1 MLILLYTEP
10 FYNAHT
16 ASHLAN
22 LFLLLTFKQL
32 CYLSAEG
39 FRAAHGWVTHC
50 LAGYAIAPSGI
61 PRLLANDPNMPAG
74 HSPQQH
80 FGILHA
86 YVQLRCRGRAIGE
99 QLALLVGMPRK
110 NIPQN
115 DIKGS

>member
-50 LAGYAIAPSGI
+50 LARNTISTQRIGC
-61 PRLLANDPNMPAG
+61 LLADGDNLHIG
-74 HSPQQH
+74 HQLQQH
-80 FGILHA
+80 FGKFHA
-86 YVQLRCRGRAIGE
+86 HIQLLRGGRAVGE
-99 QLALLVGMPRK
+99 QLMLLMGMPRED
-110 NIPQN
+110 IPQN
-115 DIKGS
+115 NVKGS